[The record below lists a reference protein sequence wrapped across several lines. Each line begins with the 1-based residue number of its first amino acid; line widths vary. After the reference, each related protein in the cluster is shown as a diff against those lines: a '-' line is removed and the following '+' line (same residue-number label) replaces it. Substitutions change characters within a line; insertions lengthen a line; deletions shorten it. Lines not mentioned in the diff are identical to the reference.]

1 MSHKIQHKTNL
12 TYIEKQHTMKTHTY
26 NLDLKI
32 YFITSATAVHTSAVA
47 VVARSVWSVDAEFT
61 PRETG
66 GSDGRN
72 VPGSVEAPVEAESA
86 DQSNGH
92 TVNTTTARRTS
103 ITSSEVTWPVT
114 SASKAVGAVNFR
126 LAVQKCNTQF
136 EIDQSHSAK
145 PPSLPNVIGQF
156 IMHFVDNQSEI
167 YGTMLVEMQ
176 VVIPIIKS

>member
-1 MSHKIQHKTNL
+1 MSHKIQHQTNL
-12 TYIEKQHTMKTHTY
+12 TCTYIEKNTKTHTY

-61 PRETG
+61 AWETG
-66 GSDGRN
+66 GSGGGN
-72 VPGSVEAPVEAESA
+72 VPASVEAPAEAEAA

-136 EIDQSHSAK
+136 QIDQSDSAK
-145 PPSLPNVIGQF
+145 LSSLPKCDWSSH
-156 IMHFVDNQSEI
+156 MHFVDNQSEI
-167 YGTMLVEMQ
+167 YGTMLVDM
-176 VVIPIIKS
+176 